1 MFGNTKRIKEL
12 EEDMERLK
20 EDIYRMKIAH
30 TEELQNIRSKLYK
43 KENYAWELQREEIEL
58 IEKGKKV
65 KKIIEM
71 LK

>member
-12 EEDMERLK
+12 EEDVEQLK
-20 EDIYRMKIAH
+20 ENIYRMKIDY
-30 TEELQNIRSKLYK
+30 TKELQDIRSQLYR
-43 KENYAWELQREEIEL
+43 KENFAWELQREEVEL

-65 KKIIEM
+65 KKIIEI